1 MDDSLD
7 SSLQYKLGAIVL
19 SVTVLALGIFG
30 SVLLEH
36 VERTEYREAS
46 EHLLDSSRRVR
57 GMLAVNHQLM
67 QVAADEHFAAFEALL
82 DAPIRAD
89 KTTTVHVGTHHVPQL
104 RVGRQA
110 IGPDFAPIDEFTRD
124 SPGSIATIFVRH
136 GDEFLRIA
144 TSLRDQEGR
153 RAVGTLLGSDHPA
166 HRRLLRGEAYV
177 GPAQL
182 FGRPYMT
189 KYRPVVGPGGEII
202 GALFVGLDLSSSFAQ
217 IREEIK
223 AIQVGR
229 TGYVYVLD
237 AQPGEEHGRLLIHPG
252 LEGQNIFDLAE
263 PEALGF
269 FRKAL
274 SGNGDLVDRYRFRDP
289 NGQFRDKIAAVVEFP
304 ERQWVIASASYYD
317 EFTAQRRRLQYAV
330 LGALLIAATAIV
342 IALKAS
348 IRRLVLMPLLKMHE
362 TLRASE
368 MRFRTLVTSTDDLIY
383 TTDETGRLTAIFDK
397 GLVAPREEAAAL
409 VGRPIAAL
417 LGKDDALHGATH
429 ARALEGEH
437 VVYDWWTTGP
447 RGKIDIQSAL
457 SPMHDADGKVSGLV
471 CIGRDITERRRAET
485 LANHLA
491 QHDTLTGLPNRM
503 LMQDRLQQA
512 IHHAERNGRL
522 VGLLFIDLDHFKQV
536 NDRYG
541 HETGDQLLQA
551 VAQRLLACVR
561 QTDTVTRIGGD
572 EFVVV
577 ISEAANQEALV
588 QVAEKL
594 LGAFAQSFQLPLCT
608 LTMSPSIGISAY
620 PLDAQDAVDL
630 IKAADAAM
638 YAAKN
643 AGRAS
648 IRCSG
653 TPISRT

>member
-1 MDDSLD
+1 MDDSLH

-19 SVTVLALGIFG
+19 SVTVIALGIFG
-30 SVLLEH
+30 SLLLEH
-36 VERTEYREAS
+36 VERTEYQEAS
-46 EHLLDSSRRVR
+46 EHLLDVGRRVR
-57 GMLAVNHQLM
+57 GMLTVNHQLM
-67 QVAADEHFAAFEALL
+67 RVAADKHFAAFEAML
-82 DAPIRAD
+82 DGPIRAD
-89 KTTTVHVGTHHVPQL
+89 KTTMVHVGDHYVPQL
-104 RVGRQA
+104 RAGRQA
-110 IGPDFAPIDEFTRD
+110 IGPDFPPIDEFTRE
-124 SPGSIATIFVRH
+124 SLGSVATIFVRH
-136 GDEFLRIA
+136 GDAFLRVA
-144 TSLRDQEGR
+144 TSLRDEDGQ
-153 RAVGTLLGSDHPA
+153 RAVGSLLGSNHPA
-166 HRRLLRGEAYV
+166 HGQLLRGEAYV

-189 KYRPVVGPGGEII
+189 KYRPLTSASGEVI
-202 GALFVGLDLSSSFAQ
+202 GALFVGLDMSSSFAQ
-217 IREEIK
+217 IRDEIK
-223 AIQVGR
+223 AIRVGR

-237 AQPGEEHGRLLIHPG
+237 AQPGEEHGRLLIHPNH
-252 LEGQNIFDLAE
+252 EGRNVFDMVE

-274 SGNGDLVDRYRFRDP
+274 SGGDGLVDSYRFREP
-289 NGQFRDKIAAVVEFP
+289 NGELRDKIAAIIEFP

-330 LGALLIAATAIV
+330 LGALLIAAAAIV

-348 IRRLVLMPLLKMHE
+348 IRRLVLQPLLTMHE
-362 TLRASE
+362 NLRASE

-383 TTDETGRLTAIFDK
+383 TTDETGRLTAVFDK
-397 GLVAPREEAAAL
+397 GLVAKQEEADAL
-409 VGRPIAAL
+409 IGRPVAAL
-417 LGKDDALHGATH
+417 LGHDDALHGATH
-429 ARALEGEH
+429 TRALEGEH

-447 RGKIDIQSAL
+447 CGKIDIQSAL
-457 SPMHDADGKVSGLV
+457 SPMRDADGKVSGLV
-471 CIGRDITERRRAET
+471 CIGRDITERRRAEA

-491 QHDTLTGLPNRM
+491 QHDALTGLPNRM

-512 IHHAERNGRL
+512 IHHAERHGKL

-561 QTDTVTRIGGD
+561 QTDTVARIGGD

-577 ISEAANQEALV
+577 ISEAANQDALV

-594 LGAFAQSFQLPLCT
+594 LGAFSQAFQLPLCT

-620 PLDAQDAVDL
+620 PSDAQDAVDL

-653 TPISRT
+653 TAI